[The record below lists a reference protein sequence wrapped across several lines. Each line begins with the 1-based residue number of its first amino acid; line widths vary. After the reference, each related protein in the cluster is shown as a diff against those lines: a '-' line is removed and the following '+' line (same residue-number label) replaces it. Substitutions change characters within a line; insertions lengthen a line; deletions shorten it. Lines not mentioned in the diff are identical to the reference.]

1 MFSEKPQPHNSK
13 GKYKFKLQC
22 DKIVHA
28 PYGLK
33 FKNLTM
39 QKRRWKDGESHVL
52 TIEWKLGHIFWKST

>member
-1 MFSEKPQPHNSK
+1 MAMFSEKPQPHNSK

-28 PYGLK
+28 PYDLK

-39 QKRRWKDGESHVL
+39 QTRRWKYGESHVL
-52 TIEWKLGHIFWKST
+52 TIE